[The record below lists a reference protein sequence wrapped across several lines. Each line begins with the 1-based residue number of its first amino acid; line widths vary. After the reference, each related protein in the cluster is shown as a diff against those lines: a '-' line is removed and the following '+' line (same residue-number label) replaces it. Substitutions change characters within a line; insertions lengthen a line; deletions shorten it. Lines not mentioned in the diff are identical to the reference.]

1 MAHKRKSEIARR
13 LVLFSAATGVLTGM
27 ALAPVSQAKQ
37 LPKPLSSLGSPSQS
51 AMISCHGITTVPM
64 TIDSAQTLP
73 LQLVANVP
81 CGQEVAV
88 LSDFEAYTVAVR
100 TPDGKNGY
108 IARIYLSAS
117 SKAPSRPAVS
127 APSAELKGGVA
138 QWERG
143 AVGCDQFTSEDG
155 IVESITVNGV
165 TVQVSLQD
173 TGWKLR
179 ANIAVANQGSEV
191 LHLNPVH
198 FTLDTVR
205 PAIRAL
211 AYQDP
216 DRLAKSSATHQ
227 IYRTAAN
234 AAPVVLD
241 ASFRTQT
248 HIVSAPNYFS
258 PAINPQVGFNG
269 SPYAVADTQ
278 QYQSASLHAGSVA
291 TKSSVAGAVWF
302 ERDKHADQL
311 LLRVPVNGVLFEFP
325 LSFKHEK

>member
-1 MAHKRKSEIARR
+1 MSHATKSGAARS
-13 LVLFSAATGVLTGM
+13 LVVLTAFSGVF
-27 ALAPVSQAKQ
+27 ASHSQAQQ
-37 LPKPLSSLGSPSQS
+37 LPKPLSSIGSPSQN
-51 AMISCHGITTVPM
+51 ALISCHGITTVPM
-64 TIDSAQTLP
+64 TTDSAQVLP

-108 IARIYLSAS
+108 IARIYLSAP
-117 SKAPSRPAVS
+117 SKAPSRPAVAAAS
-127 APSAELKGGVA
+127 AVVKSGLA
-138 QWERG
+138 QWEQG

-155 IVESITVNGV
+155 VVESLTVNGV

-179 ANIAVANQGSEV
+179 ANIAVANAGSEV

-211 AYQDP
+211 NYQDP
-216 DRLAKSSATHQ
+216 DRLAKSAATHQ
-227 IYRTAAN
+227 IYRTAAS
-234 AAPVVLD
+234 AAPAVMD
-241 ASFRTQT
+241 ASFHTGQA
-248 HIVSAPNYFS
+248 HVVSAPNYFS

-278 QYQSASLHAGSVA
+278 QYAAAALRQGEVA
-291 TKSSVAGAVWF
+291 MKSSVAGAVWF
-302 ERDKHADQL
+302 ERDKHAEEL

-325 LSFKHEK
+325 LSFQREK

>member
-1 MAHKRKSEIARR
+1 MAHKTKSETARR
-13 LVLFSAATGVLTGM
+13 LVLFSATASILTGM
-27 ALAPVSQAKQ
+27 TLAPVSQAQ
-37 LPKPLSSLGSPSQS
+37 QVPKPLSSIGSPSQS
-51 AMISCHGITTVPM
+51 ALITCHGITTVPM

-73 LQLVANVP
+73 LQLVTNVP

-88 LSDFEAYTVAVR
+88 LSDFEAYAVAVR

-108 IARIYLSAS
+108 IARMYLSAS
-117 SKAPSRPAVS
+117 SKAPSRPAV
-127 APSAELKGGVA
+127 AATSAEVKGGLA

-143 AVGCDQFTSEDG
+143 AVGCDQFTSENG
-155 IVESITVNGV
+155 VVESLTVNGV

-179 ANIAVANQGSEV
+179 ANIAVANEGSEV

-198 FTLDTVR
+198 FTLDTVH

-216 DRLAKSSATHQ
+216 DRLAKSAATHQ

-234 AAPVVLD
+234 AAPVVMD

-258 PAINPQVGFNG
+258 PAVNPQVSFSG

-278 QYQSASLHAGSVA
+278 QYESASLREGDVA

-302 ERDKHADQL
+302 ERDKHAEQL
-311 LLRVPVNGVLFEFP
+311 IFRVPVNGVLFEFP
-325 LSFKHEK
+325 LSFKREK